1 MPEAAWGPEPRP
13 LSIPKIISAREDQSG
28 SAQGSQPILLRSPVL
43 GWGTGPSHLSLDHL
57 VGAASGVSGNSALRR
72 KNDAEQHPFVR
83 ACLPGSADMSATV
96 RRDHVVDFV
105 VGNRRPFAVHL
116 DFVMVAD
123 HAALRWATVHEVTA
137 GAFAVV
143 SVELQIK
150 VLMPPIMAD
159 PVISFLR
166 RRADTK
172 ERRDDADYRYA
183 SSNIRDHNGLP
194 K

>member
-1 MPEAAWGPEPRP
+1 
-13 LSIPKIISAREDQSG
+13 
-28 SAQGSQPILLRSPVL
+28 
-43 GWGTGPSHLSLDHL
+43 
-57 VGAASGVSGNSALRR
+57 
-72 KNDAEQHPFVR
+72 
-83 ACLPGSADMSATV
+83 MSATV

-150 VLMPPIMAD
+150 VFMPPIMAN

-172 ERRDDADYRYA
+172 ERRDDAA
-183 SSNIRDHNGLP
+183 LANAAHPPIRNSVEADRHCRLRERLAGLEP
-194 K
+194 RPE

>member
-1 MPEAAWGPEPRP
+1 MRESERLGPR
-13 LSIPKIISAREDQSG
+13 
-28 SAQGSQPILLRSPVL
+28 GSQPNPVAIPVL

>member
-1 MPEAAWGPEPRP
+1 MGFPTSSCSPDARRIPNGETVGCDDSGIAQFNRFRP
-13 LSIPKIISAREDQSG
+13 QRPFDH
-28 SAQGSQPILLRSPVL
+28 QP
-43 GWGTGPSHLSLDHL
+43 G

-150 VLMPPIMAD
+150 VFMPPIMAN

-183 SSNIRDHNGLP
+183 SSN
-194 K
+194 

>member
-1 MPEAAWGPEPRP
+1 
-13 LSIPKIISAREDQSG
+13 
-28 SAQGSQPILLRSPVL
+28 L
-43 GWGTGPSHLSLDHL
+43 GGCVL